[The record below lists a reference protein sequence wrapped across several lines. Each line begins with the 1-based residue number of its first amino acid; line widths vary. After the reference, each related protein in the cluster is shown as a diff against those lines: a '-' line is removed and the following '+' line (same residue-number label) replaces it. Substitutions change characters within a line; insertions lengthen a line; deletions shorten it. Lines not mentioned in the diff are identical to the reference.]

1 MNHQAYAGTYRAAM
15 EAATVELDSLFEEA
29 KRLRNRMEQI
39 DSAINALKPLMASGV
54 DEQPVSETMSAGSYA
69 SEVSNNGTPMKQQ
82 IDAALGLVFA

>member
-15 EAATVELDSLFEEA
+15 EAATVELDGLFEEA

-39 DSAINALKPLMASGV
+39 DSAINALKPLMGSGA
-54 DEQPVSETMSAGSYA
+54 DEQPVSGSYA
-69 SEVSNNGTPMKQQ
+69 SEMSNDAVPMKQQ